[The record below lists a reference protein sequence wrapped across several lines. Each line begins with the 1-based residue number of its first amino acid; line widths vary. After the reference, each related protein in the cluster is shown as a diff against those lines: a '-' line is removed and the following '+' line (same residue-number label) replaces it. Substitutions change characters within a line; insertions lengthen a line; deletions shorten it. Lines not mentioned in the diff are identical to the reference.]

1 MKELCIV
8 SGKGGTGK
16 TTITASFVALA
27 ENKVIADCD
36 VDAPDLH
43 LILNPEIKERQEFR
57 GSKIAV
63 IDMNKCTECGTCEEV
78 CEFDAIRNIQLDP
91 IICEGCN
98 VCVISCP
105 ADAITLEEQVSGYA
119 FISNTKYG
127 PMSHAQL
134 NVAEEASGKLITLV
148 RNNAKNIAEEQGLAM
163 IIIDGPPG
171 IGCPV
176 ISSLSGVDLALII
189 TEPTQ
194 SGLHD
199 LLRILK
205 LTEGFGTMPMV
216 CINKYDLNKDNC
228 DEITSFC
235 NDNNIDVVGK
245 IPYDPIVTKAM
256 VAGEAVVEFGGVVAE
271 EVIRMWKAI
280 ENLIC
285 SKKLDNL

>member
-1 MKELCIV
+1 MKELCII

-27 ENKVIADCD
+27 ENKVIVDCD

-43 LILNPEIKERQEFR
+43 LILKPEVKEKEEFR

-78 CEFDAIRNIQLDP
+78 CEFDAIKDTHVNNIL
-91 IICEGCN
+91 CEGCN

-105 ADAITLEEQVSGYA
+105 ENAITLEEQLSGYA
-119 FISNTKYG
+119 FISETRYG
-127 PMSHAQL
+127 PMSHARL

-148 RNNAKNIAEEQGLAM
+148 RNNAKRMAKEKGLDL
-163 IIIDGPPG
+163 ILIDGPPG

-176 ISSLSGVDLALII
+176 ISSLSGVDLALIV

-199 LLRILK
+199 MLRILK
-205 LTEGFGTMPMV
+205 LTEGFGTTSMV
-216 CINKYDLNKDNC
+216 CINKYDINTKNT
-228 DEITSFC
+228 DEIVAFC
-235 NDNNIDVVGK
+235 NDNDIAVVGK
-245 IPYDPIVTKAM
+245 VPYDPIVTEAM
-256 VAGEAVVEFGGVVAE
+256 VEGEAVVEFGGKVAE
-271 EVIRMWKAI
+271 EIIRMWGSIVKI
-280 ENLIC
+280 H
-285 SKKLDNL
+285 K

>member
-27 ENKVIADCD
+27 EGKVIADCD

-43 LILNPEIKERQEFR
+43 LILNPKIKEKQEFR

-63 IDMNKCTECGTCEEV
+63 IDMDKCTECGTCEEV
-78 CEFDAIRNIQLDP
+78 CEFDAIRDIQLNP
-91 IICEGCN
+91 ILCEGCN
-98 VCVISCP
+98 VCAISCP
-105 ADAITLEEQVSGYA
+105 VDAISLEEQVSGYA
-119 FISNTKYG
+119 FISDTRYG

-134 NVAEEASGKLITLV
+134 NASEEASGKLITLV
-148 RNNAKNIAEEQGLAM
+148 RNNAKNIAEVQGMDL

-176 ISSLSGVDLALII
+176 ISSLSGVDLALIV

-199 LLRILK
+199 LLRILE
-205 LTEGFGTMPMV
+205 LTEGFGTTPMV
-216 CINKYDLNKDNC
+216 CINKYDINTKNT
-228 DEITSFC
+228 DEIVAFC
-235 NDNNIDVVGK
+235 HENDISVVGR

-256 VAGEAVVEFGGVVAE
+256 IAGKAVVDCESKVSE
-271 EVIRMWKAI
+271 EITSMWR
-280 ENLIC
+280 LVRDLFY
-285 SKKLDNL
+285 SKT